1 MTATEVCD
9 RDCLAGHIT
18 AYLDARVA
26 HDTSTLLVANTV
38 KFTEDTVEMALGVG
52 LWQTSSGLGAYLPD
66 ILDVR
71 Q

>member
-9 RDCLAGHIT
+9 RDCLDGHIT

-26 HDTSTLLVANTV
+26 NDTSTLPVADTV
-38 KFTEDTVEMALGVG
+38 KFAEDTVEMALREE
-52 LWQTSSGLGAYLPD
+52 LWQTPSGLGAYRPD